1 VTSTPKPR
9 VLQPAASGESGF
21 DQSCFPR
28 YHPGHFPRGTVR
40 KGPPEGEGIPPRSR
54 PSSGPSRGPS
64 DGVLSELLKRLVDAG
79 AKNLSAEP
87 MRQLL
92 AEMKIPKDA
101 LLHLL
106 SQHLLIQLE
115 ETKQNV
121 YRLVARELKVL
132 IERTNVADEIASALT
147 RLSVDVTMQV
157 KFSARDGDAPG
168 VRVKVTSKEDE
179 APSSARSTHPASVH
193 PSGAHAPGTQHD
205 PSAGG
210 RGHEPSSASRSG
222 DPSVAGRGSAAVHPA
237 GVHSPQP
244 SSAGAH
250 STSAHPT
257 RHEGEDR

>member
-1 VTSTPKPR
+1 
-9 VLQPAASGESGF
+9 
-21 DQSCFPR
+21 
-28 YHPGHFPRGTVR
+28 
-40 KGPPEGEGIPPRSR
+40 
-54 PSSGPSRGPS
+54 
-64 DGVLSELLKRLVDAG
+64 LSELLKRLVDAG

-157 KFSARDGDAPG
+157 KFSARDGDTPS

-179 APSSARSTHPASVH
+179 VPSSARSTHPASVH
-193 PSGAHAPGTQHD
+193 PSGAHAPGTQQD
-205 PSAGG
+205 
-210 RGHEPSSASRSG
+210 PSSATRSG

-237 GVHSPQP
+237 GVHSPHA

>member
-1 VTSTPKPR
+1 
-9 VLQPAASGESGF
+9 
-21 DQSCFPR
+21 
-28 YHPGHFPRGTVR
+28 
-40 KGPPEGEGIPPRSR
+40 
-54 PSSGPSRGPS
+54 
-64 DGVLSELLKRLVDAG
+64 LSELLKRLVDAG

-157 KFSARDGDAPG
+157 KFSAREGDAPG

-179 APSSARSTHPASVH
+179 APSTARSPH
-193 PSGAHAPGTQHD
+193 SG
-205 PSAGG
+205 
-210 RGHEPSSASRSG
+210 
-222 DPSVAGRGSAAVHPA
+222 
-237 GVHSPQP
+237 
-244 SSAGAH
+244 
-250 STSAHPT
+250 